1 MLNNKLIS
9 DILQTHLIWPKGSI
23 LNLKVEEVNQGI
35 EAAETGTTASS
46 HPVTLHTITTDVQT
60 RQHSKLVVVAAAQ
73 RVAEKTM
80 ATSITRTT
88 KIMVETLLALVMK
101 MTGGANHQKSTKRAV
116 VAVVATETIVVIGN

>member
-1 MLNNKLIS
+1 M
-9 DILQTHLIWPKGSI
+9 
-23 LNLKVEEVNQGI
+23 NQGI

-46 HPVTLHTITTDVQT
+46 HLVTLHTITTDVQM
-60 RQHSKLVVVAAAQ
+60 RQHSKLVVVAAAR

-101 MTGGANHQKSTKRAV
+101 MIGGANHQKSTKRAV
-116 VAVVATETIVVIGN
+116 VAVVATETTVVIGN